1 MNASSVYLI
10 LYRTRCLVLLCFAL
24 VGSACFA
31 AEAQRLVVA
40 SKRFTESYL
49 LAEIISQTLET
60 KAAAKVERKPGLGN
74 TAILFSA
81 LQQGSIDIYPEYVG
95 TITKEILKV
104 DEKLT
109 IEQINQRLAFLGL
122 KAEFLLGFN
131 NSYAFA
137 MRAEKA
143 QQLNITSIGD
153 LINHPQLRFG
163 LSHEFLGRKDGWPA
177 IRQAYE
183 LTHSNTLGLDHGLSY
198 KALEKGQV
206 DVIDAYT
213 TDAALSNS
221 SLVLLEDS
229 KGFFPTYEAIL
240 LYRIDAFRANR
251 SALESLQTLEG
262 SISQTQMQRM
272 NAAVEQQGE
281 SISSVAQRATEKRD
295 IQADQNTFY
304 RRLFDEHFIR
314 LTLEH
319 SFLVAASLIVAM
331 LVGIPLG
338 MSTFLRPQLGNPVL
352 YLSGVFQTI
361 PSLALLAFLIGLF
374 KSIGAV
380 PAIVALTIYALL
392 PIIENTYSGLKAVDP
407 FLKESARAL
416 GANRW
421 ICLIRIEMPAAALSI
436 LSGIKVAALST
447 TGTAT
452 IAAFVGAGGYGER
465 IAEGLATNNT
475 ETMLAG
481 ALPAAMFALLLQA
494 LLNLVGR
501 ALGDKGSKPLAV
513 ESPAKQ

>member
-1 MNASSVYLI
+1 
-10 LYRTRCLVLLCFAL
+10 
-24 VGSACFA
+24 
-31 AEAQRLVVA
+31 
-40 SKRFTESYL
+40 
-49 LAEIISQTLET
+49 
-60 KAAAKVERKPGLGN
+60 
-74 TAILFSA
+74 
-81 LQQGSIDIYPEYVG
+81 
-95 TITKEILKV
+95 
-104 DEKLT
+104 
-109 IEQINQRLAFLGL
+109 
-122 KAEFLLGFN
+122 
-131 NSYAFA
+131 
-137 MRAEKA
+137 
-143 QQLNITSIGD
+143 
-153 LINHPQLRFG
+153 
-163 LSHEFLGRKDGWPA
+163 
-177 IRQAYE
+177 
-183 LTHSNTLGLDHGLSY
+183 
-198 KALEKGQV
+198 
-206 DVIDAYT
+206 
-213 TDAALSNS
+213 
-221 SLVLLEDS
+221 
-229 KGFFPTYEAIL
+229 
-240 LYRIDAFRANR
+240 
-251 SALESLQTLEG
+251 
-262 SISQTQMQRM
+262 M